1 MARRPHWLQIAGI
14 VAIPVGWELTAR
26 YLGATNRFGASLLP
40 TMSDVVE
47 RDLPGF
53 AALDPTLGS
62 GHLAGLLV
70 LAEESVPTLTRVLVG
85 TVVGTV
91 LGVLVGL
98 AMSWAGWLRDLVE
111 PGLQVV
117 RMVPPLALLPLF
129 LLWFG
134 GREVGTVSY
143 VALAVFVIVV
153 INTVVA
159 VENLPPEFAAYAR
172 TLGASKLQLFRTVVV
187 PGMVPG
193 LIGGI
198 RVALG
203 SVWAIV
209 LAAEFLAV
217 PSGLGRLL
225 QLSQMSLLTGRVIVV
240 IILFVTYSAL
250 LNGLFLLV
258 ARRLTRWQ
266 PRQAS

>member
-1 MARRPHWLQIAGI
+1 MVRKRHWLQLVGI
-14 VAIPVGWELTAR
+14 IAIPLGWELTAR
-26 YLGATNRFGASLLP
+26 YLGATNTFGASLLP
-40 TMSDVVE
+40 TISDVVR

-53 AALDPTLGS
+53 ATFDPTLGS
-62 GHLAGLLV
+62 GHLAGLRV
-70 LAEESVPTLTRVLVG
+70 LAEESGPTLTRVLVG
-85 TVVGTV
+85 TVVGAIV
-91 LGVLVGL
+91 GMLFGL
-98 AMSWAGWLRDLVE
+98 AMSWADWLRDLVE

-143 VALAVFVIVV
+143 VALAVFLIVV

-172 TLGASKLQLFRTVVV
+172 TLGASKIQVYRTVVV
-187 PGMVPG
+187 PGMLPG

-240 IILFVTYSAL
+240 IILFVLYSAL

-266 PRQAS
+266 PRDAN